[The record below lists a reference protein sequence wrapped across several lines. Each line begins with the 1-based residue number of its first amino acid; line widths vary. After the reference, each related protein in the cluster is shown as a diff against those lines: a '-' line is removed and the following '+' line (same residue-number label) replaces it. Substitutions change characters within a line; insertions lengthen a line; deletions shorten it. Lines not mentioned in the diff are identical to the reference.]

1 MYNVNGEI
9 MKKVG
14 IISITC
20 VIVDQIIKYIVCNCL
35 KLNESI
41 SIIKRFFSLT
51 YVRNDGAA
59 WSIFSGN
66 RLFLI
71 LIALATI
78 VLIYLFFIKDKKVN
92 KMENITYG
100 LLLGGIIGNLID
112 RISVGSVV
120 DYLDFKII
128 GYNFPVFNFADM
140 CIVVS
145 VFLIIFEVFR
155 GEINEIR
162 SK

>member
-1 MYNVNGEI
+1 MI
-9 MKKVG
+9 C
-14 IISITC
+14 I
-20 VIVDQIIKYIVCNCL
+20 IVDQIIKFIVFNCL

-41 SIIKRFFSLT
+41 TVITDFFNLT

-71 LIALATI
+71 FIAFVTI
-78 VLIYLFFIKDKKVN
+78 VLIYLFFIKNKQIS
-92 KMENITYG
+92 KMESITYG
-100 LLLGGIIGNLID
+100 LLLGGIGGNLID
-112 RISVGSVV
+112 RISIGSVV
-120 DYLDFKII
+120 DYLDFNIM
-128 GYNFPVFNFADM
+128 GYNFPVFNLADI

-145 VFLIIFEVFR
+145 VFLIIIEVFR
-155 GEINEIR
+155 GEINENR